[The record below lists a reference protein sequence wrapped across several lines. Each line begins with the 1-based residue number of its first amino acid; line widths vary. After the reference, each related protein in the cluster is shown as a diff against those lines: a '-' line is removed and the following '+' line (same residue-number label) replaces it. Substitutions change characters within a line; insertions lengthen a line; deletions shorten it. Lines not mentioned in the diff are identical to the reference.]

1 MQLIQNYRL
10 DEKGGGSVMFFLI
23 AKDNEWA
30 GLLSSLDM
38 FSDDFMEEG
47 RIQPEV
53 QVREDF

>member
-1 MQLIQNYRL
+1 
-10 DEKGGGSVMFFLI
+10 MFFLI

-30 GLLSSLDM
+30 GLLSSLEM
-38 FSDDFMEEG
+38 FCDDLMEGG

>member
-10 DEKGGGSVMFFLI
+10 NEIGGCSVMFFLI

>member
-1 MQLIQNYRL
+1 MQFIQNYRL
-10 DEKGGGSVMFFLI
+10 NEIGAVMFFLI

>member
-1 MQLIQNYRL
+1 MQFIQNYRL
-10 DEKGGGSVMFFLI
+10 NEIGGAVMFFLI

-38 FSDDFMEEG
+38 FSDDFMEEE

>member
-1 MQLIQNYRL
+1 MQFIQNYRL
-10 DEKGGGSVMFFLI
+10 NEIGVFCYVFLI

>member
-1 MQLIQNYRL
+1 MQFIQNYRL
-10 DEKGGGSVMFFLI
+10 NEIGGVLLCFFLI